1 MLSSGQG
8 TAIVNMT
15 SQQPGAPALH
25 PGRLSQSIIDEGGA
39 HGTLPSWLNYWILGK
54 DSRYLQLYTK
64 GWTQTVLVKISG

>member
-15 SQQPGAPALH
+15 SQQLGAPALH

-39 HGTLPSWLNYWILGK
+39 HGTLSLLVK
-54 DSRYLQLYTK
+54 LLDSGERQSYRQLYTK